1 MIITPHV
8 KDVIMDKISLLEPKL
23 TLAVEKWFDLTGEDD
38 VAFTIPEPVLY
49 TKGEAEIQIEIRY
62 TAGEDE
68 YNRGRP
74 FNPSLREQEG
84 LSDQIRRI
92 FIDFF
97 ADHSLG
103 ILSLSVWCKPYYHG
117 TFKKVL
123 D

>member
-1 MIITPHV
+1 MIITPHA
-8 KDVIMDKISLLEPKL
+8 KDVIMDKISLLEPEI

-38 VAFTIPEPVLY
+38 VAFTVPKPVLY

-68 YNRGRP
+68 YDRGRP
-74 FNPSLREQEG
+74 FDPSLREQEG

-92 FIDFF
+92 FVDFS
-97 ADHSLG
+97 AEHLLEL
-103 ILSLSVWCKPYYHG
+103 LSLSVWCKPCYHSV
-117 TFKKVL
+117 FKAF